1 MFSDYN
7 TDCLHI
13 IKVFTATVNKNDIG
27 QRLQGFGETDF
38 SQLGIKFKG
47 RTNIT
52 YNNDKFIYDDNS
64 VIYLPCE
71 KRTDIEYNKTFHRPG
86 LGVCIFFT
94 SKYPLSDK
102 AKIYKLK
109 ETSAANAFNRIL
121 FEFQNENFLKAKSTF
136 YEILSLLD
144 ENEKPHKKESFS
156 EVLKYINDNIDAPY
170 IDLQETANKFGCSP
184 DHFRHKFRREIG
196 VSPQKYITSLK
207 IKSAKELLLNSN
219 LNISS
224 IANKTGFADSNYF
237 TRFFKKETGC
247 TPTVFRKNYKKY
259 F

>member
-27 QRLQGFGETDF
+27 KRLQGFGETDF
-38 SQLGIKFKG
+38 YQLGIKFKG

-71 KRTDIEYNKTFHRPG
+71 KRTDIEYNKTFHQPG

-121 FEFQNENFLKAKSTF
+121 FEFQN
-136 YEILSLLD
+136 
-144 ENEKPHKKESFS
+144 
-156 EVLKYINDNIDAPY
+156 
-170 IDLQETANKFGCSP
+170 
-184 DHFRHKFRREIG
+184 
-196 VSPQKYITSLK
+196 
-207 IKSAKELLLNSN
+207 
-219 LNISS
+219 
-224 IANKTGFADSNYF
+224 
-237 TRFFKKETGC
+237 
-247 TPTVFRKNYKKY
+247 
-259 F
+259 